1 MKGIPHIE
9 PEQLFEEHALL
20 TFTMLATQLA
30 DAGHSITDAQ
40 VSIDVTA
47 RTDDEVRAIRR
58 LAAEQGFTALRL
70 VDDSPRARPGTV
82 PSPKVDPLTN

>member
-30 DAGHSITDAQ
+30 DAGHSLADAE
-40 VSIDVTA
+40 VSIDVTE
-47 RTDDEVRAIRR
+47 RTDDEVAAIRR
-58 LAAEQGFTALRL
+58 LAAERGFTALRL
-70 VDDSPRARPGTV
+70 VDDSVLPRRGTV
-82 PSPKVDPLTN
+82 TSEANGSLPR